1 MAPNVGLVVTADEA
15 TNQSVLVGRSLVRIA
30 TVRWQKEMASPRTEF
45 QGQLEKKFLFR
56 DSQTAFP
63 VSSFFRVSFFS
74 NLSVSASSTKS
85 GSTEPI

>member
-45 QGQLEKKFLFR
+45 QGQQEKKFLFR

-63 VSSFFRVSFFS
+63 VSSFLEYHFLVQITNAFP
-74 NLSVSASSTKS
+74 SS
-85 GSTEPI
+85 IC